1 MATISVLGIR
11 LYAYH
16 GCLDEETKIGSDYEV
31 NVIVESD
38 IALSSISDN
47 LAHTVDYVSINAI
60 VKQEMAQASQLLEHV
75 LLRIIKEIVDKHP
88 SISSVE
94 VSVAKKNPPI
104 NGDVREVVVKDKHVK
119 GIDF

>member
-11 LYAYH
+11 VYAYH